1 MESKLFS
8 LGSSV
13 ISLAS
18 GVMDLVETGKDLNA
32 NLKKQNALLDRIA
45 GFSNQMWK
53 METIEWVVID
63 ETKLDKPYNEGGRGE
78 KNQYFFNLKTKQTR
92 HLSHFLNIISK
103 RELAMNGFIKVKSK
117 TRGQY
122 IKRIPNKTK
131 EDNLG

>member
-1 MESKLFS
+1 MESKFFS
-8 LGSSV
+8 LGSTA

-18 GVMDLVETGKDLNA
+18 GVVGLVETSKDLDA
-32 NLKKQNALLDRIA
+32 SLKKQNALSDRIA
-45 GFSNQMWK
+45 GFSNQMSK

-63 ETKLDKPYNEGGRGE
+63 ETKLDKPYNEFERGG
-78 KNQYFFNLKTKQTR
+78 KNRYFFNLKIKQTS
-92 HLSHFLNIISK
+92 HLSHFLNVSK
-103 RELAMNGFIKVKSK
+103 RELGMNGFIKVKSK